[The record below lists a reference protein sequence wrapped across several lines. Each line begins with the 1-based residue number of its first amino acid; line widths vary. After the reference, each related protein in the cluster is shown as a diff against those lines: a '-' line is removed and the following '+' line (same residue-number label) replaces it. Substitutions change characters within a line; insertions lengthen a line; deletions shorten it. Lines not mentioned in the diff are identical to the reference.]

1 MTNPTAAAANAQT
14 PLFLEPTPSAA
25 PVDVDVDEVA
35 VPLPVVTPEE
45 AGEVLEGLVVL
56 IVVMGKDVIVVLD
69 KDVTIPL
76 LDVAIVSEVAT
87 GDVAV
92 AGGEVERV
100 RDGF

>member
-25 PVDVDVDEVA
+25 PVDVDVDEDAVA
-35 VPLPVVTPEE
+35 LPVVTPEE
-45 AGEVLEGLVVL
+45 AGEVLEGLIVL
-56 IVVMGKDVIVVLD
+56 IVVLD
-69 KDVTIPL
+69 KDVTVPL
-76 LDVAIVSEVAT
+76 LDVAVASEVAT

-92 AGGEVERV
+92 AGAEVERL